1 MGFNSAFKGLTARP
15 LGSAPLRLDGLKS
28 SLHCSSDRSK
38 RSKTVSLCGTS
49 APELSFA
56 TQMSLRVT
64 WEKDGELL
72 FKDEKTAPTMH

>member
-1 MGFNSAFKGLTARP
+1 VTEASEVKQY
-15 LGSAPLRLDGLKS
+15 
-28 SLHCSSDRSK
+28 HW
-38 RSKTVSLCGTS
+38 GTS

-56 TQMSLRVT
+56 TRTSLRMA